1 MEHDGA
7 WQDDK
12 AIYRSHI
19 DAIAR
24 AFEDAGVPWPRRRIA
39 IDLRDRSLRRLNEE
53 LGTATAIII
62 FLNMGFSLDEAWK
75 LHAGNGWLRRAD
87 RGLKRPG

>member
-53 LGTATAIII
+53 LGSQLTSRQRALVERYRAI
-62 FLNMGFSLDEAWK
+62 MDE
-75 LHAGNGWLRRAD
+75 LVRECDN
-87 RGLKRPG
+87 